1 MASRC
6 RAFHSAA
13 YPSAPTSGT
22 RSVQHSGTL
31 PSSPWLTASTASF
44 AITRYVVYL
53 PPATTTRP
61 GAGCATVCS
70 RDSFEVDSD
79 SPDSSGRSPAYT
91 PSTSSRVS
99 GVTSTRFTWSSR

>member
-1 MASRC
+1 M
-6 RAFHSAA
+6 
-13 YPSAPTSGT
+13 T
-22 RSVQHSGTL
+22 QSGTL
-31 PSSPWLTASTASF
+31 SSRLWLTASTASL

-61 GAGCATVCS
+61 GTGWATMCS
-70 RDSFEVDSD
+70 RDSLEVDSD

-99 GVTSTRFTWSSR
+99 GVTSTRLTRSSR